1 MKRVIRLLSVFIC
14 IVLFASI
21 AFGCGKQSD
30 QPKEAKGIFYKV
42 EKDGK
47 YLYLGGS
54 IHLGDD
60 KIKFSDKVEN
70 AYKESNKLGVEID
83 ITDPGIS
90 DKLSKEMIY
99 TDGDNLDKH
108 LKPETKEYVTK
119 LLGEIGVKYNG
130 EITKLKPW
138 ALQSTISV
146 LQYSAS
152 GFKTN
157 NGLDMIFI
165 SRAKSDNKAIVSLE
179 DFDTQYKA
187 ISYGDDEFQNANLM
201 KLTKVTE
208 TKKQL
213 QDLYA
218 AVVNGDTEYVE
229 KTSGEMKS
237 GDRMFKDYYDA
248 MVTKRNLKMETKI
261 EEYLKSNDKYF
272 IIVGAGHVVGEDGL
286 VTLLKDK
293 GYTVTRLE

>member
-1 MKRVIRLLSVFIC
+1 MKRVIRLISVFTC
-14 IVLFASI
+14 VVLFASI

-30 QPKEAKGIFYKV
+30 QLKEAKGIFYKV

-70 AYKESNKLGVEID
+70 AYKESNKLGVELD
-83 ITDPGIS
+83 VTDSEIA
-90 DKLSKEMIY
+90 DKFSKEMSY

-108 LKPETKEYVTK
+108 IKPETKEYVTK
-119 LLGEIGVKYNG
+119 LLGEVGEKYNG
-130 EITKLKPW
+130 EISKLKPW
-138 ALQSTISV
+138 ALQMTISV

-152 GFKTN
+152 GFKSS

-165 SRAKSDNKAIVSLE
+165 SRAKSDNKAIVALE
-179 DFDTQYKA
+179 ELDTQYKA
-187 ISYGDDEFQNANLM
+187 LSFGDDEFQNANLM

-213 QDLYA
+213 QEMYDA
-218 AVVNGDTEYVE
+218 IVNGDTEYVE
-229 KTSGEMKS
+229 KMNDEVKS
-237 GDRMFKDYYDA
+237 GDKMFRDYYDA
-248 MVTKRNLKMETKI
+248 MVTKRNLNMEAKI

-272 IIVGAGHVVGEDGL
+272 IVVGAGHVVGEDGL

-293 GYTVTRLE
+293 GYTITRLE